1 MFRFLCYLCVLAWLA
16 PLRAEIVVQDDSGR
30 SVRLP
35 APAQRIVSLA
45 PHVTELLYAAGAGD
59 KLVGAVEY
67 SNYPE
72 AARQL
77 PRIGSYERFDAEA
90 VLALKPDLIIGWQ
103 SGNPAAQVEKLRA
116 LNLPIYL
123 TQPNT
128 VDHIA
133 TQLERIGQLAGTEK
147 AANAAASTFRSR
159 LENLRSSYSRQTKIR
174 VFYQIWK
181 QPLLTAG
188 GPQIISSAIQLCGGE
203 NVFGQLTQMAPTVSI
218 EAVIAA
224 APEVIVA
231 SGMDESRPE
240 WLDDWKRWKQIPAV
254 QKGNLYF
261 VPPDL
266 IQRHTPRFLE
276 GTELLCKALEKARKR
291 SQ

>member
-1 MFRFLCYLCVLAWLA
+1 MLRALSCLLLAMLSPA
-16 PLRAEIVVQDDSGR
+16 LHAEIVVRDDSGR

-35 APAQRIVSLA
+35 AAAQRIISLA

-59 KLVGAVEY
+59 KLVGVVEF

-72 AARQL
+72 AAKKL
-77 PRIGSYERFDAEA
+77 PRVGSYERFDAEA
-90 VLALKPDLIIGWQ
+90 ILALKPDLIIGWQ
-103 SGNPAAQVEKLRA
+103 SGNPAAQIEKLRA
-116 LNLPIYL
+116 LKLPLYL

-128 VDHIA
+128 IDHIA
-133 TQLERIGQLAGTEK
+133 VQLEHIGLLAGTEK
-147 AANAAASTFRSR
+147 AANAAAATFRGK
-159 LENLRSSYSRQTKIR
+159 LDGLRKTYASQPKIR

-188 GPQIISSAIQLCGGE
+188 APQIISSAIQLCGGE
-203 NVFGQLTQMAPTVSI
+203 NVFGLLTQMAPTVTV

-231 SGMDESRPE
+231 SGMDEARPE

-254 QKGNLYF
+254 QRGNLYF

-276 GTELLCKALEKARKR
+276 GTELLCRALAKARSS

>member
-1 MFRFLCYLCVLAWLA
+1 MRRIALCLLFLPLLAH
-16 PLRAEIVVQDDSGR
+16 AEIVVKDDSGR
-30 SVRLP
+30 KVSLS

-45 PHVTELLYAAGAGD
+45 PHVTELLYAAGAGSRV
-59 KLVGAVEY
+59 VGAVDY

-103 SGNPAAQVEKLRA
+103 SGNPAAQVDKLRA
-116 LNLPIYL
+116 LKVPIYL

-133 TQLERIGQLAGTEK
+133 NQLEHIGRLAGTEK
-147 AANAAASTFRSR
+147 AANAAAADFRSR
-159 LENLRSSYSRQTKIR
+159 LDSLRNSYGRQPKIR

-188 GPQIISSAIQLCGGE
+188 GPQIISNAIQLCGGE
-203 NVFGQLTQMAPTVSI
+203 NVFGQLKQMAPTVSI

-231 SGMDESRPE
+231 SGMDEARPE
-240 WLDDWKRWKQIPAV
+240 WLDDWKRWPQIPAV
-254 QKGNLYF
+254 QKGNLFF

-266 IQRHTPRFLE
+266 IQRHTPRFLD
-276 GTELLCKALEKARKR
+276 GTEMLCKALQTARQRKP
-291 SQ
+291 